1 MGEPGKSVLRKA
13 YRFQLQ
19 PTAAQAAGLE
29 FMAGARRFAYNWA
42 LRRRMEHYQEHGQG
56 ITKKQLSRELTALKQ
71 QPGCEWLKEADSQ
84 ALQQALRDL
93 DRAFEAFFAKRARY
107 PRFRSKKRDTATFRV
122 PQRVKLEAGRVC
134 VPKVGWIRIRQSR
147 DVEGTIKGATFKR
160 SPTGKWFV
168 TLTAEFSMPNAPLPA
183 ANPTRVAGVDVGLE
197 SLAALDDGRKVTAPK
212 HLRRAEK
219 QLALAQR
226 ALARKQK
233 GSNNRAKARLKV
245 AKLHEKVKNQRLD
258 HLHKLTTRL
267 VNESDAVCIEDLS
280 LKGLARTK
288 LAKSFHDAG
297 LGEIR
302 RQLEYKAIWNR
313 KRLLVVD
320 RYYPSSKT
328 CSACG
333 LINQDLKLS
342 DRSWGCACGAV
353 HDRDVNAARNI
364 RTEGLRMLVAAG
376 HAETLNA
383 CGGDV
388 RPPALGRQTPTK
400 QESHA
405 L

>member
-1 MGEPGKSVLRKA
+1 
-13 YRFQLQ
+13 
-19 PTAAQAAGLE
+19 
-29 FMAGARRFAYNWA
+29 
-42 LRRRMEHYQEHGQG
+42 
-56 ITKKQLSRELTALKQ
+56 
-71 QPGCEWLKEADSQ
+71 
-84 ALQQALRDL
+84 
-93 DRAFEAFFAKRARY
+93 
-107 PRFRSKKRDTATFRV
+107 
-122 PQRVKLEAGRVC
+122 
-134 VPKVGWIRIRQSR
+134 
-147 DVEGTIKGATFKR
+147 
-160 SPTGKWFV
+160 
-168 TLTAEFSMPNAPLPA
+168 
-183 ANPTRVAGVDVGLE
+183 
-197 SLAALDDGRKVTAPK
+197 
-212 HLRRAEK
+212 
-219 QLALAQR
+219 
-226 ALARKQK
+226 
-233 GSNNRAKARLKV
+233 
-245 AKLHEKVKNQRLD
+245 
-258 HLHKLTTRL
+258 
-267 VNESDAVCIEDLS
+267 VCIEDLS